1 MAESPN
7 TNGYS
12 FSWTQPY
19 PQGMNWQPYI
29 PQEFKGKSAGE
40 IYHALTL
47 EEEIARLE
55 MVDRW
60 VDAMLT
66 YPDADAIM
74 NKING
79 NS

>member
-19 PQGMNWQPYI
+19 SVPSHNPFYGM
-29 PQEFKGKSAGE
+29 SSGE
-40 IYHALTL
+40 IYNQLTL
-47 EEEIARLE
+47 EEEMAKIE

-74 NKING
+74 NKIRQQGDSNV
-79 NS
+79 

>member
-19 PQGMNWQPYI
+19 LPTSYNPFYERKVDVAKEMAKI
-29 PQEFKGKSAGE
+29 
-40 IYHALTL
+40 
-47 EEEIARLE
+47 E
-55 MVDRW
+55 MVDNW

-66 YPDADAIM
+66 YPDAERII
-74 NKING
+74 NKIMKENRHD
-79 NS
+79 

>member
-19 PQGMNWQPYI
+19 LPTSYNPFY
-29 PQEFKGKSAGE
+29 ERKVDVA
-40 IYHALTL
+40 
-47 EEEIARLE
+47 EEMAKIE
-55 MVDRW
+55 MVDNW

-66 YPDADAIM
+66 YPDAERII
-74 NKING
+74 NKIMKENRHD
-79 NS
+79 